1 MEGNMKTLII
11 NGSPRK
17 NGDSMTLVNEMRKF
31 LEGEVKIVNTYYDN
45 ISGCIDCRY
54 CWKNSGCTIN
64 DGMQEIYKF
73 LDDADNIIISSP
85 IYFSELT
92 GSLLNFASRLQTLY
106 AAKRKRKDNEFSLKK
121 KKGVLIISAGGDSMN
136 LEARTLETANIIFN
150 HMNTKSIGTVYT
162 LQTDDIPDKENI
174 NALNKAREFALE
186 LNRLHIGSDI

>member
-1 MEGNMKTLII
+1 MKTLVI

-17 NGDSMTLVNEMRKF
+17 NGDSITLVNEMRKF
-31 LEGEVKIVNTYYDN
+31 IEGEVKIVNTYYDN

-54 CWKNSGCTIN
+54 CWINSGCAIN

-73 LDDADNIIISSP
+73 LDYADNIIISSP

-106 AAKRKRKDNEFSLKK
+106 ATKRKRKDNEFSLKK
-121 KKGVLIISAGGDSMN
+121 KNGVLIISAGGDSIN
-136 LEARTLETANIIFN
+136 LQGRTIETANIIFN
-150 HMNTKSIGTVYT
+150 HMNAKPIGTVYT
-162 LQTDDIPDKENI
+162 FQTDDIPAKENI

>member
-1 MEGNMKTLII
+1 MKTLVI

-17 NGDSMTLVNEMRKF
+17 NGDSITLVNEMRKF
-31 LEGEVKIVNTYYDN
+31 IEGEVKIVNTYYDN

-54 CWKNSGCTIN
+54 CWKNSGCAIN
-64 DGMQEIYKF
+64 DGMKEIYKF
-73 LDDADNIIISSP
+73 LDYADNIIISSP

-106 AAKRKRKDNEFSLKK
+106 ATKRKRKDNEFSLKK
-121 KKGVLIISAGGDSMN
+121 KNGVLIISAGGDSIN
-136 LEARTLETANIIFN
+136 LQGRTIETANIIFN
-150 HMNTKSIGTVYT
+150 HMNAKPIGTVYT
-162 LQTDDIPDKENI
+162 LQTDDIPAKENI